1 MGKYCSAPGSDG
13 AAVLVNLP
21 VFNTMNVHVW
31 FSQLSAIFQAKRIQS
46 QSARFAY
53 VVEKLPPDIAS
64 EVTDL
69 LDNVPTEN
77 PFDVL
82 KEAIIYRTGKS
93 EERRINDLFN
103 TLQLDQSKSNPTTME
118 IEKTFW
124 IITICQRFCYGNWL
138 YKLLTHTAQILAIL
152 PEDLDLLR
160 VAAIADKIVE
170 KRTLNST
177 HISST
182 GSTPHDDIL
191 QIQQQID
198 ELSTQLER
206 LSRVRS
212 RPAYNAYKSRHHS
225 RANSNTRRKPITGI
239 CWYHQK
245 FGQAARHCSKPCHF
259 NGRSTPTTK
268 KQARK
273 GVPNSA

>member
-1 MGKYCSAPGSDG
+1 MAVPDSDG

-21 VFNTMNVHVW
+21 VFNKMNVHVW
-31 FSQLSAIFQAKRIQS
+31 FSQLGAIFQAKRIQS

-64 EVTDL
+64 EVSDL

-82 KEAIIYRTGKS
+82 REPIIYRIGKS

-103 TLQLDQSKSNPTTME
+103 TLQPDQSKPTQLLRKMKNLLGNNTMSE
-118 IEKTFW
+118 VFLWKL
-124 IITICQRFCYGNWL
+124 WL
-138 YKLLTHTAQILAIL
+138 DKLPTHTAQILATL
-152 PEDLDLLR
+152 LEDLDLPR

-170 KRTLNST
+170 TRTLNST

-182 GSTPHDDIL
+182 DSTPHDNIL
-191 QIQQQID
+191 KIQQQID
-198 ELSTQLER
+198 EMSTQLDR

-212 RPAYNAYKSRHHS
+212 RPAYNAYKSQHHS
-225 RANSNTRRKPITGI
+225 RAKLNTRNKANTGI
-239 CWYHQK
+239 C
-245 FGQAARHCSKPCHF
+245 
-259 NGRSTPTTK
+259 
-268 KQARK
+268 
-273 GVPNSA
+273 